1 MSKILELE
9 NIFAGYSHKEVL
21 RNVNLTVK
29 QGDFLGI
36 IGPNGGGKS
45 TLLKVILGL
54 IRPVKGNV
62 TYYNNG
68 VRQDHISIG
77 YLPQVSNTDKDFPIS
92 VRELILSGLPPKNTL
107 FSTYNKEQM
116 LLVDEII
123 HKTGL
128 IHHADAAISELSG
141 GQFQRALLGRAIIS
155 NPDILILDEPNS
167 YLDREFEIK
176 LYDLLKEINKT
187 TTILLVSHN
196 ISAVCSIAKSLAC
209 VNGTLHYHPTNSISP
224 ECIYDSFRM

>member
-1 MSKILELE
+1 MNKILELD
-9 NIFAGYSHKEVL
+9 NIYAGYSHKEVL
-21 RNVNLTVK
+21 RNINLTVRK
-29 QGDFLGI
+29 GDFLGI

-54 IRPVKGNV
+54 IKPNKGKV
-62 TYYNNG
+62 SYFLDG
-68 VRQDHISIG
+68 KKQDRISIG

-107 FSTYNKEQM
+107 FSTYNKDQIK
-116 LLVDEII
+116 LVDEII

-128 IHHADAAISELSG
+128 SLHADAAISELSG
-141 GQFQRALLGRAIIS
+141 GQYQRALLGRAIIS

-176 LYDLLKEINKT
+176 LYDILKEINQT

-209 VNGTLHYHPTNSISP
+209 VNGTLHYHPTNKISP